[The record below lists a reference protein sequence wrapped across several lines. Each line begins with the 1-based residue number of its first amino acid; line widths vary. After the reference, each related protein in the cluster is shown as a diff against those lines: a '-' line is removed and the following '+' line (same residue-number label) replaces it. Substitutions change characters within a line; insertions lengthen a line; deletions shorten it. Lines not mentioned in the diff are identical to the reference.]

1 MEDEADGTSA
11 YKSRVTYQ
19 VSTQY
24 QAKGKYQI
32 DSDEEAF

>member
-1 MEDEADGTSA
+1 MTSA
-11 YKSRVTYQ
+11 YKSRIKYQ

-24 QAKGKYQI
+24 SEKGKYQI